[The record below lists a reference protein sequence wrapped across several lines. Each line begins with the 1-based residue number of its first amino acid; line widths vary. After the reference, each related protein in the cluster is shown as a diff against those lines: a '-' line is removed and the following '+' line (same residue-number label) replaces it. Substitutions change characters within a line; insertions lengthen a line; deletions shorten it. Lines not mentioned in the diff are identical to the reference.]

1 MQPHRNQ
8 QKQPVLTNMYLC
20 VLLRVHSSWG
30 FWPFYAACWFQW
42 SSCWLFSSLIYKMSL
57 IIMTRHV
64 HGNINT
70 ISVDKREKLCLLHFL
85 FCWHTA
91 AECRTPDELME
102 KMHEAEHLEYIISL
116 ITLLS
121 SVLVYCN
128 TELHRETENT
138 DSSLQV
144 YDIIRGI

>member
-1 MQPHRNQ
+1 MITNLTKCCVSVQPHRNQ

-70 ISVDKREKLCLLHFL
+70 ISVDKRKKLCLLHFL
-85 FCWHTA
+85 FCWHRA
-91 AECRTPDELME
+91 AECRTPDEQW
-102 KMHEAEHLEYIISL
+102 KTTWWTDGKDAWGWTSRIYYILNNTVIVSVG
-116 ITLLS
+116 LL
-121 SVLVYCN
+121 
-128 TELHRETENT
+128 
-138 DSSLQV
+138 
-144 YDIIRGI
+144 